1 MCTKSQNPGK
11 ITMII
16 NDRISGR
23 AQIYPG
29 DLGTLLL
36 DQGHLLALP
45 LTACQ
50 SALTFVRIG
59 LAEDLHGADSR
70 LMTNLAANLEE
81 EKRLEF
87 VHLFSYTIVT
97 NKGIPF
103 DIQFAV
109 SNHLLRK

>member
-11 ITMII
+11 ITKSGGFPL
-16 NDRISGR
+16 NARISGR

-81 EKRLEF
+81 L
-87 VHLFSYTIVT
+87 
-97 NKGIPF
+97 
-103 DIQFAV
+103 
-109 SNHLLRK
+109 